1 MDKDSKNEHLE
12 TQNLKSCKACL
23 QKDSVI
29 KSQAELIKKMLEKEE
44 KLEKINEKMKAE
56 NSDLNVKLQ
65 SSTANLSHQKSM
77 QEKSD

>member
-1 MDKDSKNEHLE
+1 
-12 TQNLKSCKACL
+12 
-23 QKDSVI
+23 VI

-65 SSTANLSHQKSM
+65 S
-77 QEKSD
+77 